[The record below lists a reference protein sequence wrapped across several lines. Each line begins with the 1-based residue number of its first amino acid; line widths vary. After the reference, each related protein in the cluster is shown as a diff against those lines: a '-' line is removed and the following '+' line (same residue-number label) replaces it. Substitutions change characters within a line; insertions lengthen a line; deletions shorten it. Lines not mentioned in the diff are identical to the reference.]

1 MVCQNTLRTYEVK
14 NRSCFKQIRF
24 VTALDVIKCS
34 KRIRKPKLLRSCA
47 PISELSFNIR
57 SMNIRI
63 IVDISKCLNVIK
75 MSLILGLRIQK
86 GISS

>member
-1 MVCQNTLRTYEVK
+1 MSEHVGNQVL
-14 NRSCFKQIRF
+14 FKQIRF
-24 VTALDVIKCS
+24 VTDLDVIKCS
-34 KRIRKPKLLRSCA
+34 KRIRKPKLFRSCA
-47 PISELSFNIR
+47 PISELPFNIR
-57 SMNIRI
+57 TMNIRI